1 MVSHR
6 SAELSRGQS
15 AASGPS
21 SPASSRSDSISF
33 LPIHSTFNGA
43 MSADSGLP
51 QGNRRSSATPDS
63 IDFRFLNFSHP
74 QDAKNAQT
82 RRNVRSHVTTKQHE
96 KQRQRVA
103 EQARQTQQGLQPS
116 SSTSSSSVSRK
127 NSGDSTAPSHSE
139 TETSSPEASSPSSPT
154 ASGLLTRL
162 NPLEVYP
169 EAWHSSLRPVM
180 VCRCDKKI
188 GIVNRSLMLSSGPLL
203 QLYGR

>member
-21 SPASSRSDSISF
+21 SPASSRSDSMSLLLI
-33 LPIHSTFNGA
+33 PPTFNGA
-43 MSADSGLP
+43 MSADSDLP
-51 QGNRRSSATPDS
+51 QGNRRSSATPDN

-103 EQARQTQQGLQPS
+103 EQARQTQQGIQQS
-116 SSTSSSSVSRK
+116 SSTPSASVSRK
-127 NSGDSTAPSHSE
+127 NSGDSPALSPSE

-154 ASGLLTRL
+154 ASGPSTRL

-180 VCRCDKKI
+180 VRRRAKSI
-188 GIVNRSLMLSSGPLL
+188 SLS
-203 QLYGR
+203 RVAR